1 MGRVRLC
8 PCYLGTA
15 LASGHFPGE
24 LKACDRAREALT
36 VGRRGALR
44 RRPGPCGVC
53 SQPCAPQPAA
63 RSTGRGAL
71 APGRPAPRD
80 REGAL
85 LLSCG
90 DTPLIPYRAAPSS

>member
-36 VGRRGALR
+36 VGRRGAAPTSE
-44 RRPGPCGVC
+44 PGRSLLP
-53 SQPCAPQPAA
+53 APRPAA
-63 RSTGRGAL
+63 RDGARWHPAARPPGTGKA
-71 APGRPAPRD
+71 
-80 REGAL
+80 
-85 LLSCG
+85 LSCSPAV
-90 DTPLIPYRAAPSS
+90 TPR

>member
-24 LKACDRAREALT
+24 LKACDGAREALT

-44 RRPGPCGVC
+44 RRLSPGGVC
-53 SQPCAPQPAA
+53 SQPRAPQPAA
-63 RSTGRGAL
+63 RDGARWHPAARPPGTGKA
-71 APGRPAPRD
+71 
-80 REGAL
+80 
-85 LLSCG
+85 LSCSPAV
-90 DTPLIPYRAAPSS
+90 TPR

>member
-44 RRPGPCGVC
+44 RRLSPGGVC
-53 SQPCAPQPAA
+53 SQPRAPQHG
-63 RSTGRGAL
+63 TGRAGTRP
-71 APGRPAPRD
+71 PGPQGQGRRSP
-80 REGAL
+80 AL
-85 LLSCG
+85 L
-90 DTPLIPYRAAPSS
+90 R